1 MDKSKKI
8 VLLALGKLVKT
19 KRTELG
25 ISQEELGFRANL
37 DRTYI
42 SGIERGVRN
51 PSLTA
56 LVTLAN
62 GLGITVSELLYG
74 LEMILTKQN
83 GKNNN

>member
-1 MDKSKKI
+1 MNKSRKQ
-8 VLLALGKLVKT
+8 LLHALGRLVKQ

-25 ISQEELGFRANL
+25 ISQEELGFKANL

-56 LVTLAN
+56 LVTLAG
-62 GLGITVSELLYG
+62 GLGITVSELLDT
-74 LEMILTKQN
+74 LEIEAGN
-83 GKNNN
+83 SE